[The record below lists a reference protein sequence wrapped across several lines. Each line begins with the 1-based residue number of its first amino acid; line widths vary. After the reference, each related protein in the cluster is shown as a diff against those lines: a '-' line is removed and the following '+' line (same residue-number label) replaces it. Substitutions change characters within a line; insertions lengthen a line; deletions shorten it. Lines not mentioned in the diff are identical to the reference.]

1 MIQKN
6 HTLEPRYS
14 FIFLLLT
21 LILVAC
27 KGSYSQT
34 AQYIPDAPDYTDP
47 VMWYVSE
54 NDKTGDGA
62 DVLYFVSTWEADWT
76 TEDGRICHYVMC
88 TTPSTVPIWTRK

>member
-1 MIQKN
+1 MTQKN
-6 HTLEPRYS
+6 HTRKPRYT
-14 FIFLLLT
+14 FIYLLLT

-27 KGSYSQT
+27 KGNDSQT